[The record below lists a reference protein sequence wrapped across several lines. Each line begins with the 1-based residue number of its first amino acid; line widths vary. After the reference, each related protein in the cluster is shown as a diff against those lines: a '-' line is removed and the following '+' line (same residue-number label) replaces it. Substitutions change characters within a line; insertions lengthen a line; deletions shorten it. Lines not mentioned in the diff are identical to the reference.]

1 MESALIVEDLAEP
14 REWLAG
20 VVRTAFP
27 GCRIHAAATLADGL
41 RAVEMERFGLALIDL
56 GLPDGSGFDL
66 LRELQRSSPAT
77 RCVITTVMGDD
88 AKIVTAL
95 AGGASGYLLK
105 EQSAEQ
111 TVRQLV
117 QLAEGM
123 PILSPSIARRM
134 IDHFRLTGPSETDGG
149 TLTEREKETLAL
161 IARGYRNREVAGQL
175 GVAESTVASHVK
187 SIYRKLGIA
196 TRAEA
201 SWHATRLGL

>member
-20 VVRTAFP
+20 VVRSAFP
-27 GCRIHAAATLADGL
+27 GCRIHAAATLADSL
-41 RAVEMERFGLALIDL
+41 RAAAVDRFELALIDL

-77 RCVITTVMGDD
+77 RCVITTVTGDD
-88 AKIVTAL
+88 AQIVTAL
-95 AGGASGYLLK
+95 AGGACGYLLK
-105 EQSAEQ
+105 EQTAGQ
-111 TVRQLV
+111 TARQLV

-134 IDHFRLTGPSETDGG
+134 IDHFRLTGPSAEDVG
-149 TLTEREKETLAL
+149 TLTGREKETLAL
-161 IARGYRNREVAGQL
+161 ISRGYRNREVARQL
-175 GVAESTVASHVK
+175 GVADSTVASHVK
-187 SIYRKLGIA
+187 SVYRKLGIA